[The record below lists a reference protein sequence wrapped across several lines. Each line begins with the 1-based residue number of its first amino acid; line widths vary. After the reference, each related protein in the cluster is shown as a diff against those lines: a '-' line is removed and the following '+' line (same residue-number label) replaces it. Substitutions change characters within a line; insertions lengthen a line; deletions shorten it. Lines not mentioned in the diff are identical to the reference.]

1 MDISIREAAPADLE
15 IICRYNAALAEE
27 SEAKSLDR
35 GVLEAG
41 VRAALDDPDR
51 SRYFIA
57 ESGGQAIGQIMYTL
71 EWSDWRN
78 GWFWWLQSV
87 YVAPEARG
95 TGVFSAL
102 FGHVADRARRR
113 DDVCGIRL
121 YVEAENT
128 HAQRVYSAMG
138 LEMTSYQVMEL
149 PLKRKV

>member
-1 MDISIREAAPADLE
+1 MDISIREAGPADLAL
-15 IICRYNAALAEE
+15 IARYNAALAEE
-27 SEAKSLDR
+27 SEDKSLDR
-35 GVLEAG
+35 SILEAG
-41 VRAALDDPDR
+41 VRAALSDPDR

-87 YVAPEARG
+87 YVEPDARG
-95 TGVFSAL
+95 HGVFSAL
-102 FGHVADRARRR
+102 FRHIEERARERE
-113 DDVCGIRL
+113 DVCGIRL
-121 YVEAENT
+121 YVESDNA
-128 HAQRVYSAMG
+128 HAQRVYAAMG